1 MACPKERIYSA
12 FSRRQSVGM
21 VIRVCVLTAVLGLAL
36 VAASTAEANREVLRV
51 YWGQNI
57 AFYGDYHTSS
67 FDTSCGPYSESAA
80 ESHGYGWL
88 TVALIDTGGTWRY
101 SSRSNQSI
109 VETVIQPN
117 TLASAASWRKK
128 ALCKNSGST
137 TISMNC
143 SYWYWVEDPVRT
155 GCA

>member
-1 MACPKERIYSA
+1 MFTRL
-12 FSRRQSVGM
+12 
-21 VIRVCVLTAVLGLAL
+21 CVLAGALALAL
-36 VAASTAEANREVLRV
+36 VAASSANANHEVIRV
-51 YWGQNI
+51 YWGQNV

-67 FDTSCGPYSESAA
+67 FDTACGPYSESSA
-80 ESHGYGWL
+80 ESHGYGWM

-109 VETVIQPN
+109 VQAIIQPN
-117 TLASAASWRKK
+117 TLSFAASWRKK

-137 TISMNC
+137 TISMTC
-143 SYWYWVEDPVRT
+143 TYWYWVEDPVRT